1 MLMARKNT
9 PGGILLET
17 IGVDT
22 QKFSSQKLTK
32 DHFDK
37 ISTPQSCKLI
47 EAIGTEE
54 GDYNSAF
61 DLVLNTLKSNEKT
74 FNTLCNQV
82 ENISNRGADAAYQI
96 IDDNAN
102 DTNILHEYD
111 PDRDDDFLP
120 LDDTVRYTNDPPR
133 SSIIPNISGNF
144 LNLPNNFDII
154 RINITPTDTDLT
166 GNNEGNN
173 DEN

>member
-37 ISTPQSCKLI
+37 ISTSQSCKLI
-47 EAIGTEE
+47 EAIGKEE

-61 DLVLNTLKSNEKT
+61 DLVLNTLKANERT
-74 FNTLCNQV
+74 FNILCNQV
-82 ENISNRGADAAYQI
+82 ENIYNRGADAAYQI

-111 PDRDDDFLP
+111 PDRDDDFVP
-120 LDDTVRYTNDPPR
+120 LNDTVPPR
-133 SSIIPNISGNF
+133 PSQLPIIPTISF
-144 LNLPNNFDII
+144 LGLPNNPDII
-154 RINITPTDTDLT
+154 RVNTTLNYTDLI
-166 GNNEGNN
+166 GNN